1 MYFCVYINTIQIAK
15 ENSQQLELLFF
26 LCFANL
32 NFKEIYSLKKY
43 PFTTKTDTDST
54 NVYEKKKKEKIVR
67 SV

>member
-1 MYFCVYINTIQIAK
+1 MQIAK

-43 PFTTKTDTDST
+43 SFTTQTDTDST
-54 NVYEKKKKEKIVR
+54 DVYEKKKKEKIAR